1 MERQYRDDDELLR
14 QKLTSSPDPQQT
26 LQTLWTLAAINGI
39 TENSLRSLLEHAE
52 ASVRS
57 WAIRLLCERDSL
69 SADSFQAL
77 VHAAATENDPLVIS
91 QLTAAA
97 RRLPSE
103 PGLRVC
109 RTIAGR
115 TEFSQD
121 PRIPLQIWWALERIA
136 IPAAEQI
143 VGQFTDATAWET
155 PVIREQI
162 VGRLMRRF
170 AADGSPQGFSAAAQ
184 LLATAPDVAQRQHL
198 LHEMDSGLKMIG
210 QQRSA
215 RLPLPENSLAV
226 RQIDIPPA
234 VSPPSTVPPEL
245 AVVLQEIESDST
257 TDPLLI
263 RLALRMGSRSALQRA
278 VTLARSSETGTSLR
292 LQLLSVLLELGD
304 TASCTPLAQ
313 ELIQPAQPESI
324 RAAALKLM
332 ERFADSRSTSLLLT
346 SYPLFSTPLQT
357 AARNVLFARPDSALA
372 FLQAVDQGRIS
383 AATVPV
389 DQLRLVALHNNAQ
402 ISTLVQ
408 KHWGSIQAGTPEQ
421 KLAEI
426 RRITNDLNAGSG
438 NAATGRLLFEKH
450 CANCHQLFSV
460 GREIGPDLTRANR
473 GDRNFLLVSMVDP
486 SAQIRREYLS
496 YVAVTTD
503 GRIVNGL
510 LIDESAASV
519 TILQANHE
527 RIVISRGELDEL
539 NASAVSLMPE
549 NILRGLQ
556 PQQLRDLMQFLQS
569 DGK

>member
-91 QLTAAA
+91 LLAAAA

-103 PGLRVC
+103 PGLHVC

-257 TDPLLI
+257 TAPLLI
-263 RLALRMGSRSALQRA
+263 RLALRMRLSLHMLPGILHQQPTAQQADQRKSDPQ
-278 VTLARSSETGTSLR
+278 VKR
-292 LQLLSVLLELGD
+292 
-304 TASCTPLAQ
+304 
-313 ELIQPAQPESI
+313 I
-324 RAAALKLM
+324 RADAV
-332 ERFADSRSTSLLLT
+332 FGG
-346 SYPLFSTPLQT
+346 YP
-357 AARNVLFARPDSALA
+357 
-372 FLQAVDQGRIS
+372 
-383 AATVPV
+383 ATQKGHRTHG
-389 DQLRLVALHNNAQ
+389 DIAGRLVDAHRQAPILLPHQINFHHHRTAPGQSLVNAQ
-402 ISTLVQ
+402 
-408 KHWGSIQAGTPEQ
+408 
-421 KLAEI
+421 
-426 RRITNDLNAGSG
+426 
-438 NAATGRLLFEKH
+438 
-450 CANCHQLFSV
+450 
-460 GREIGPDLTRANR
+460 
-473 GDRNFLLVSMVDP
+473 
-486 SAQIRREYLS
+486 
-496 YVAVTTD
+496 
-503 GRIVNGL
+503 
-510 LIDESAASV
+510 
-519 TILQANHE
+519 
-527 RIVISRGELDEL
+527 
-539 NASAVSLMPE
+539 
-549 NILRGLQ
+549 
-556 PQQLRDLMQFLQS
+556 
-569 DGK
+569 